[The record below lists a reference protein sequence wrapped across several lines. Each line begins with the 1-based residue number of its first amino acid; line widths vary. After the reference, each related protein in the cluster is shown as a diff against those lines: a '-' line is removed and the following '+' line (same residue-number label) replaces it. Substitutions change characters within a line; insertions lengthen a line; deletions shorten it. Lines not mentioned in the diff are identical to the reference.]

1 VAFAVNVG
9 EVAVPVASVV
19 AVAVALPPVK
29 VPLAPLPGAVNVT
42 TTPERGLLPLSF
54 TTAFKAAKAVL
65 ITTLCGVPDAGVTL
79 AGAPARFVKENLAAV
94 ATPDTV
100 AFTA

>member
-1 VAFAVNVG
+1 M
-9 EVAVPVASVV
+9 PVASVV
-19 AVAVALPPVK
+19 AVVVALPPVN
-29 VPLAPLPGAVNVT
+29 VPLAPLTGAVKVT
-42 TTPERGLLPLSF
+42 TTPARGLLPLSF

-65 ITTLCGVPDAGVTL
+65 IATLCGVPEVGVTL
-79 AGAPARFVKENLAAV
+79 AGAPAKFVKEKLAAA